1 MSDYNKLFFSNKKKA
16 DKKKADKKKAQN
28 KAKAKAISTVVPSEE
43 TLNSHIIVPQNIS
56 NEKTGYRQIIQP
68 NYKIQYTKSIHELKK
83 NLKMKPRVTSID
95 IYNNNNDKPYNPPGY
110 MGSPEWKKYNEKYF
124 APPIKYFDS
133 YIKLVQENQYRKE
146 MIELQRVQEKIP
158 TEIQIN
164 TPKVLIV
171 ACEYH
176 GTDFPLNGCF
186 NDAKKFRALIDRIH
200 PNADVT
206 YLTDDQSVHNYNPFL
221 KKNAD
226 GEWPEARWP
235 SYNIKTFPSR
245 KVVLKYLNEL
255 CKAPNPLLFLF
266 LAGHGGSAD
275 DIPAPLES
283 TMIDIDSNGVVKNS
297 TTAADAVNPKRKS
310 TFYFCNNYGD
320 MNENVYDT
328 DIYSALSHVTS
339 NQRMYVFTDCC
350 HSGTILNLPYIHVG
364 NFQYKYDPSGN
375 IITETAV
382 EQDDFGHDVYDK
394 DGNEVLI
401 QRKTYNMLTPIPN
414 NVNNKVI
421 TEADI
426 ISLMADATSDVTR
439 FDKETGQNVTN
450 KKFTILSGKYPSLAN
465 LKGDIIHFAGT
476 RDNKFSFESIIKDES
491 GNIIDR
497 DGAFTWDW
505 HRLWSEPLGLQKFTV
520 QKAYTCLVGL
530 VNNPEQIP
538 VCSTS
543 KMGLFNDTQ
552 LLLDFAPPPSNTPA
566 NARIV
571 KSTNKNK
578 NITNKSDN
586 NTIIN
591 KKPNNTIVNKN
602 LKKINKLV
610 KKKTDLTKKF
620 DSATVKAIVNAQ
632 NIFPAKKKANKKKA
646 PKK

>member
-28 KAKAKAISTVVPSEE
+28 KAKTIVVPSEE
-43 TLNSHIIVPQNIS
+43 TLNSHIIVPNNIS
-56 NEKTGYRQIIQP
+56 TQKTGYKQILQP
-68 NYKIQYTKSIHELKK
+68 NYKIQYTESIRELKK
-83 NLKMKPRVTSID
+83 TLKMKPRVTSTD
-95 IYNNNNDKPYNPPGY
+95 LVNNNNKKPYNPPSY
-110 MGSPEWKKYNEKYF
+110 MGSPEWIKYNEQYF
-124 APPIKYFDS
+124 APPIIYFDS
-133 YIKLVQENQYRKE
+133 YIKLVKQNQYRKE
-146 MIELQRVQEKIP
+146 QIELQRIQEKIP
-158 TEIQIN
+158 TPIQVN
-164 TPKVLIV
+164 TPKVLII
-171 ACEYH
+171 ACEYQ
-176 GTDFPLNGCF
+176 GTDFPLNGCI
-186 NDAKKFRALIDRIH
+186 NDAKKFTAYMKRIH

-206 YLTDDQSVHNYNPFL
+206 YLTDDPTVHNYNPFL
-221 KKNAD
+221 KKNDD
-226 GEWPEARWP
+226 GTWPDARWP
-235 SYNIKTFPSR
+235 SYDIKKFPSR
-245 KVVLKYLNEL
+245 KVILKYLNEL
-255 CKAPNPLLFLF
+255 CKSPNPLLFLF

-275 DIPAPLES
+275 DIPAPIES
-283 TMIDIDSNGVVKNS
+283 SMIDIDSNGVVKNT
-297 TTAADAVNPKRKS
+297 TTAADIENPKRKS

-320 MNENVYDT
+320 MNENIYDT
-328 DIYSALSHVTS
+328 DIYNALTQVTS

-364 NFQYKYDPSGN
+364 NFQYNYDASGN
-375 IITETAV
+375 IVTETAV

-401 QRKTYNMLTPIPN
+401 QRKTYNMLNPIPN

-426 ISLMADATSDVTR
+426 ISLMNDANTDVTR
-439 FDKETGQNVTN
+439 WDKEKGDFVTN

-476 RDNKFSFESIIKDES
+476 RDNKFSFESIIEDES

-497 DGAFTWDW
+497 DGAFTWDF
-505 HRLWSEPLGLQKFTV
+505 HRLWSPPLGLEKFTV

-530 VNNPEQIP
+530 VNNPEQVP

-543 KMGLFNDTQ
+543 KLSLFNDTN
-552 LLLDFAPPPSNTPA
+552 LLLDFKGPDSSANIVIANNKSNKK
-566 NARIV
+566 I
-571 KSTNKNK
+571 
-578 NITNKSDN
+578 ITNKKLN
-586 NTIIN
+586 NITTTN

-610 KKKTDLTKKF
+610 KKKTDITKKF

-632 NIFPAKKKANKKKA
+632 NIFPPKKKANKKKA